1 MLGLP
6 SAIIPGIARPN
17 FSDSVNGYGVCEPAA
32 QGVEHADSY
41 PRCWLGRSASPKRC
55 ILVGSGPQK
64 VANFECSV
72 IMAGWPHE
80 SSASPPH
87 RINDHAQRD
96 QGANQRKGGIA
107 IPSHRGLRCRGATI
121 VFVSYGQSV
130 DRSWRFRRSRMAG
143 GAFRL
148 DSPGPEAAKVIAR
161 VRRHPSVIAESDT
174 SPGRVA
180 VELQRR
186 HELVQRPSPRLCKPS
201 NLE

>member
-87 RINDHAQRD
+87 RINDHGQRD

-143 GAFRL
+143 ERFDLIR
-148 DSPGPEAAKVIAR
+148 P
-161 VRRHPSVIAESDT
+161 VRKRRKSSRESGGI
-174 SPGRVA
+174 PV
-180 VELQRR
+180 
-186 HELVQRPSPRLCKPS
+186 
-201 NLE
+201 